1 MKNLYEVLE
10 ITPQASKEEIKKAY
24 FKLADK
30 YSVDRYE
37 VEATKIREAYETL
50 INDKTREQYD
60 SISSL
65 SNSINDNYNKALVLL
80 EQGDLKSAIKTLES
94 ILKEDSN
101 LIFIKSILG
110 QCYIKNNNSGKAIKL
125 FEELVQADQNNAAFE
140 GYLGDAY
147 FLRGWQ
153 KKAVTAYTRAVELD
167 QDNVSLWLSL
177 SDANVLAGNYEES
190 KVILEK
196 ALSIERDYRANSI
209 IHLRFMT
216 LELSLGNDIEAD
228 FHLNKLIE
236 LSKTDDEAKNNL
248 AWDLSNVSTYFL
260 NLGVG
265 SIAGKLNTAALSILP
280 NDEKLSKEKADIDK
294 FNQNFD
300 LFQELMN
307 DKNIKQEI
315 EILIGLKVLPDSML
329 DAGETTKE
337 DMASLNEY
345 QILLNYE
352 DFKSSIKHLK
362 DKYSELYALKADFF
376 EKASNSSEK
385 KSLLEQYE
393 KDLAKYTSFLD
404 DLVDNEVQ
412 AADEEVAVALD
423 EIVEEAKTEE
433 REVLFRNY
441 DEKNEPSTPYVREEP
456 RIGRNEPCICGSGKK
471 YKKCCGK

>member
-1 MKNLYEVLE
+1 LYEVLE

-24 FKLADK
+24 FKLAGK

-50 INDKTREQYD
+50 INNKTREQYD

-65 SNSINDNYNKALVLL
+65 PGSINDSYNKVLVLL
-80 EQGDLKSAIKTLES
+80 EQGDLKSAIKKLES
-94 ILKEDSN
+94 ILKEDSD
-101 LIFIKSILG
+101 LGFIKSMLG
-110 QCYIKNNNSGKAIKL
+110 QCYIRNSNSGKAIKL
-125 FEELVQADQNNAAFE
+125 YEELVQADQNNAAFE

-147 FLRGWQ
+147 FSRGWQ
-153 KKAVTAYTRAVELD
+153 KKAVAAYSRAVELD

-177 SDANVLAGNYEES
+177 SDAHVLAGSYEES

-196 ALSIERDYRANSI
+196 ALRIEREFGANNI
-209 IHLRFMT
+209 LHLRFMT

-228 FHLNKLIE
+228 SHLNKLVEI
-236 LSKTDDEAKNNL
+236 SKNDDEAKNNL
-248 AWDLSNVSTYFL
+248 VWDLSNVSTYFL

-265 SIAGKLNTAALSILP
+265 SIASKLNTAALSILP
-280 NDEKLSKEKADIDK
+280 NDDKLSKEKADIDK
-294 FNQNFD
+294 FNKNFD
-300 LFQELMN
+300 SFEELMN

-337 DMASLNEY
+337 DMACLNEY
-345 QILLNYE
+345 QILLNYD

-362 DKYSELYALKADFF
+362 DKYSELYELKADFF

-385 KSLLEQYE
+385 KSLLKKYE
-393 KDLAKYTSFLD
+393 EDLSKYTTFLD
-404 DLVDNEVQ
+404 DIADNEVQ
-412 AADEEVAVALD
+412 VADKEVAVAL
-423 EIVEEAKTEE
+423 EEVIEEEETEE
-433 REVLFRNY
+433 EQREVLFRNY

-456 RIGRNEPCICGSGKK
+456 RIGRNDPCICGSGKK
-471 YKKCCGK
+471 YKKCCGR